1 MVLLVSQQFAARS
14 FLPSK
19 HDYLWRI
26 ETGIVRAVT
35 WLDDGTTVVLGIWGA
50 GSIVGKALSNLDPYQ
65 LECVSRVNAIPVPI
79 ASLPN
84 LPDVLFCYIHQAEAL
99 MQIRSH
105 KRVDVMLINLLNW
118 LAERFGQDVEQ
129 GKMIDLRLTHLDL
142 AETIGSTRV
151 TVTRTINQLEQHGII
166 ACLPLKR
173 IIVHEEQFWHYE
185 I

>member
-1 MVLLVSQQFAARS
+1 MVSLVTQQFAARS

-19 HDYLWRI
+19 LDHLWQI

-50 GSIVGKALSNLDPYQ
+50 GSIVGEALSKTDPFQ
-65 LECVSRVNAIPVPI
+65 LECISRVNATPVPI
-79 ASLPN
+79 ASLPD
-84 LPDVLFCYIHQAEAL
+84 LSTVLFSHIHQAEAL

-118 LAERFGQDVEQ
+118 LAGRFGQDVDQ
-129 GKMIDLRLTHLDL
+129 GKLIDLRFTHLDL

-151 TVTRTINQLEQHGII
+151 TVTRTLNQLEQNGII

-173 IIVHEEQFWHYE
+173 IIVHETQFWHYE